1 MKSAFCGA
9 LLLASLLAACTSAQ
23 SAPAEQP
30 AAQTADAVV
39 AEVGGRKITMKE
51 VDERWQAAD
60 PAERARVTQ
69 LLYQHRRNVLEQIVG
84 DMLIEEAA
92 KAASLPVPQFVEQ
105 EAGKRTQPVT
115 DADVAQFFEENK
127 ERAQGRTLDQLRQP
141 IQEFL
146 TGQRK
151 QQARAKLV
159 DDLKT
164 KSGGVKFMLDPPR
177 ASVDVVAGDP
187 TKGPATAP
195 ITIIEFSDFQCP
207 FCARVNPTLD
217 QVRKVYGDKVRIV
230 FKDFPLPNHPQAP
243 KAAEAGHCAGEQ
255 GKYWELHD
263 RMFANQQALQIPQ
276 LKEYATALGLDMN
289 AFNQCLDSG
298 KHSSRVAENMKA
310 GEALGV
316 GSTPTLYVN
325 GRPIVGAQPFDY
337 FKAVIDEE
345 LARVR

>member
-1 MKSAFCGA
+1 MKSAGCGV
-9 LLLASLLAACTSAQ
+9 LLLASLLSACTSAET
-23 SAPAEQP
+23 APAEPQT
-30 AAQTADAVV
+30 AQTAETVV
-39 AEVGGRKITMKE
+39 AEVGGRKITIKE

-69 LLYQHRRNVLEQIVG
+69 LLYQHRRNVLEEMVG
-84 DMLIEEAA
+84 DMLIAEAA
-92 KAASLPVPQFVEQ
+92 KAANLSVPQFVEQ
-105 EAGKRTQPVT
+105 EAGKRIQPVT
-115 DADVAQFFEENK
+115 DADIAQFFEANK

-146 TGQRK
+146 AGQRK
-151 QQARAKLV
+151 QAARAQLV

-164 KSGGVKFMLDPPR
+164 KGGGVKVMLDPPR
-177 ASVDVVAGDP
+177 ATVDVVAGDP
-187 TKGPATAP
+187 TKGPANAP

-230 FKDFPLPNHPQAP
+230 FKDFPLPNHAQAP
-243 KAAEAGHCAGEQ
+243 KAAEAAHCAGEQ

-276 LKEYATALGLDMN
+276 LKEYASGLGLNVD

-298 KHSSRVAENMKA
+298 KHSSRVAESMKT

-325 GRPIVGAQPFDY
+325 GRPIVGAQSFDY